1 MAPILARRWVLR
13 AMAPALA
20 TVVLVLTL
28 AGLGNPLR
36 GAQAPRLPVPAAEW
50 QRVTDVRALGYCQDR
65 LDAVTARAQ
74 TLATTSM
81 MVVVGGRVLWDYG
94 DLAAVSYLASVR
106 KSILAM
112 LFGKYVASGAIRLD
126 ATMADLKIDDVQGLS
141 ALEKTATVADL
152 LAARSGV
159 YHPAANSACTGCG
172 STMGDPP
179 ARGSV
184 KPGTYFLYNNW
195 DFNALGTIFEQQT
208 GQNIYD
214 AFAADLA
221 SPLALQDFTREAQ
234 RKTVNAR
241 ASNHPAY
248 HFYLSTRDMARL
260 GLLMLRQGDWG
271 GTPVLSRAWVARIVT
286 PVTKVGDM
294 HPASL
299 ASGPFGY
306 GYLWWI
312 WNGAAATGAY
322 DGAYTGQGA
331 VGQYITV
338 LPALDMVVAHKTRP
352 GQRTADGQ
360 DRAVS
365 GSEYRGLLDA
375 VIAARCGR

>member
-1 MAPILARRWVLR
+1 MTRIPTRRWGRAARSPVL
-13 AMAPALA
+13 AAAVLLLA
-20 TVVLVLTL
+20 IG
-28 AGLGNPLR
+28 GLGDALH
-36 GAQAPRLPVPAAEW
+36 GTQAPPLPVPGAAW
-50 QRVTDVRALGYCQDR
+50 DRVTDVRALGYCQDR
-65 LDAVTARAQ
+65 LDAVTERAK

-81 MVVVGGRVLWDYG
+81 MVVVGGRVLWEYG
-94 DLAAVSYLASVR
+94 DLTTVSYLASVR

-112 LFGKYVASGAIRLD
+112 LYGKYVASGAIRLD

-221 SPLALQDFTREAQ
+221 SPLRLQDFSREAQ

-241 ASNHPAY
+241 ASVHPAY
-248 HFYLSTRDMARL
+248 HFNLSTRDMARV
-260 GLLMLRQGDWG
+260 GLLMLRHGDWG
-271 GTPVLSRAWVARIVT
+271 GTPLLSRAWVARIVT
-286 PVTKVGDM
+286 PVTRVGDM

-312 WNGAAATGAY
+312 WDGAAATGAY
-322 DGAYTGQGA
+322 AGAYTGQGA
-331 VGQYITV
+331 VGQFITV

-365 GSEYRGLLDA
+365 GSEYRGLLDT